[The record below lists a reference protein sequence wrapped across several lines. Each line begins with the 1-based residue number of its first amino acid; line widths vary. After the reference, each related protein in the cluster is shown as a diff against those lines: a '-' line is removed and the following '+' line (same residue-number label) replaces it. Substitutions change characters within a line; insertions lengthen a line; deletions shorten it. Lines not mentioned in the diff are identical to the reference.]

1 MGWEVRVHRVH
12 RWGQYHFWDGVPNP
26 SPHTHIQIS
35 TLPTQNPTPAQ
46 GYTPVESLLPVDH
59 GPQGSPEAQ
68 EGLKDQIF
76 PVETEIRGQKRCR
89 T

>member
-1 MGWEVRVHRVH
+1 MRGQSSQSSQTGVILLLGWC
-12 RWGQYHFWDGVPNP
+12 FLIPA
-26 SPHTHIQIS
+26 PHTHIQIS
-35 TLPTQNPTPAQ
+35 ILPTGNPTPAQ
-46 GYTPVESLLPVDH
+46 GYTPVGSLLPVGH

-76 PVETEIRGQKRCR
+76 PVETEIRGHRRCG